1 VVQVGRVVAPKTGV
15 GDDEPG
21 DDGGEA
27 EDVERWCGRC
37 WRRVGELEVFATEA

>member
-1 VVQVGRVVAPKTGV
+1 MEIGRVVAPKTGV

-27 EDVERWCGRC
+27 EDVECWCGRC
-37 WRRVGELEVFATEA
+37 WGRVGELEVFAAKA